1 MLQAFKNPVQNTGL
15 VPSAHAHV
23 DSMPVPEPFR
33 EPPPFAPIFH
43 DIQNGI
49 EHLKV
54 VVGDIA
60 SMDGETIRYTLVLHL
75 ADLHHT
81 TILTYFDPFDNILSE
96 HTLNSP
102 VPNAGQRVG
111 KFTIPLQKPG
121 GISIFFSMRPTSRP
135 GFQGSTATPVAS
147 TWFQSPGRA
156 RAAGLL
162 CFSRRWFCPWLLLC
176 PSRPWRGS

>member
-15 VPSAHAHV
+15 VPSAHAHI
-23 DSMPVPEPFR
+23 DRMPVSEPFR

-75 ADLHHT
+75 ANLHHA
-81 TILTYFDPFDNILSE
+81 TILTYFAPLDNILSE
-96 HTLNSP
+96 HSLATTIEWPRDFTLHNMGIPPSP
-102 VPNAGQRVG
+102 FSEIRKIVDEVMNLNYMTKKQRTFICRYVR
-111 KFTIPLQKPG
+111 TL
-121 GISIFFSMRPTSRP
+121 
-135 GFQGSTATPVAS
+135 
-147 TWFQSPGRA
+147 
-156 RAAGLL
+156 
-162 CFSRRWFCPWLLLC
+162 
-176 PSRPWRGS
+176 

>member
-1 MLQAFKNPVQNTGL
+1 MDFDTGTVQAYRFKSHAKKTFVLQAFKNLVQNTGL

-23 DSMPVPEPFR
+23 DCMPVSEPFR

-54 VVGDIA
+54 VVSDIT
-60 SMDGETIRYTLVLHL
+60 SVDRETIRYTLVLHL

-96 HTLNSP
+96 HDLA
-102 VPNAGQRVG
+102 VP
-111 KFTIPLQKPG
+111 
-121 GISIFFSMRPTSRP
+121 
-135 GFQGSTATPVAS
+135 
-147 TWFQSPGRA
+147 
-156 RAAGLL
+156 
-162 CFSRRWFCPWLLLC
+162 
-176 PSRPWRGS
+176 